1 MLYPQQL
8 NKEETMS
15 AASNENWQRLFKNL
29 GLPVGLSAAALG
41 TMYFLRK
48 FGIIYQ
54 LFHKVCNK
62 SFLIKLYTLIYIQ
75 VLFLFQ
81 NSDQSKTIADRRAY
95 NDVVLYQRR
104 SVFTNVSHTEY
115 RRAYN
120 HIMHSSPL
128 PLTIRLN
135 HADHTN
141 NNSFFIVQ

>member
-54 LFHKVCNK
+54 LFHKVTR
-62 SFLIKLYTLIYIQ
+62 LYTLIYIQ

-95 NDVVLYQRR
+95 SDVVYQRR